1 MLLKPAGGIA
11 VVLGVAGVAA
21 WATRGDS
28 APARPYRA
36 LAVAPVADCRVSLH
50 GTGTYRLTV
59 QTEGPVPVVEFKGAT
74 GPRFDPISHYG
85 NYRDCDQ
92 AMGSL
97 TVRRDRSVTPL
108 LFHVANELYHA
119 AATEWR
125 TSQRPQIEYAYRDFG
140 NLASEVSRDMLL
152 MGFRQT
158 MASIATDLILRYANP
173 TGYLTDEG
181 AKWVAETGVRL
192 MMEAYV
198 EGKDP
203 GLIIDGLLT
212 RMVDHLR
219 GHAETLAGTVGGD
232 ALKEALKPQLT
243 QMADA
248 VKKELVEAQPDG
260 QTVDVTGADNG
271 NGCTHFLQII
281 WNFKGGTYRGNLTVT
296 CGRPPSD
303 WISRVPVA
311 NATVEPGEVGAMT
324 AQALSQLGVPMPL
337 ATATSTG
344 IAAVQSAG
352 AGEPAAVLAGPL
364 ATFDFTAAE
373 PRADRTY
380 DVSVNLLTDASTGR
394 MAGVGRGTI
403 TVKNVAPEAGTVA
416 PGAVSAKPGEDLD
429 LGRATWVVIDPNA
442 DAPNSGEVD
451 VRSLTLAHPVGLVT
465 RPLFDRADAPRRIAF
480 DGTVGRY
487 EFGFTRKARVDAPHP
502 HGTWPLVLTIADEVL
517 STTTTLDLTVED
529 VAPDVAAA
537 TTAPQFVHRNA
548 GKQIMVA
555 LRVTDPNGFGDITGI
570 AVDATAAGGG
580 IATLGNGLT
589 VLAQGPDWVDLQLA
603 AAFPQTDV
611 VGQHWIPVTV
621 TDEAHSHVDST
632 FLHVGNLAPEWRGH
646 GFLFGADSM
655 PDPDAPD
662 GLLLVPPKGLCPNE
676 SFRVGVIASDPE
688 NDSLVVTAT
697 VVETGA
703 TFRLQHGSDRVWV
716 GDMTAPPAPGS
727 YSIALKI
734 AEDPADKET
743 TKTHTITVIPCD
755 EPKDDSQID
764 LALPGNAPDIAAAP
778 RDPTSQLMLG
788 AIAGGVVGT
797 AFGGTPIPA
806 GNGAGPSA
814 EALADSLAFLLGK
827 IEGTGRPPVEAYV
840 LATGGST
847 GPVAQ
852 LFAINEGPFP
862 RRIAPQV
869 VVLEPV
875 AITPEI
881 QVRVSGLL
889 QRYVAAG
896 GQAQVLNA
904 YCLEFLRKPPAAGTL
919 MRIASADLATPFT
932 QYSGILDAAERVRDG
947 IGLHPDSDP
956 AEYFH
961 AIRQWS
967 IWTVAEQFDPRQF
980 TEAFV
985 ATTRRTLEAAGEAWT
1000 AESEQAVRD
1009 LAPNRWTDV
1018 RSVLREAGLLPASP
1032 PQLQDSGGIR

>member
-1 MLLKPAGGIA
+1 MLLNPAGGIA
-11 VVLGVAGVAA
+11 VVLGVAGVAVLV
-21 WATRGDS
+21 
-28 APARPYRA
+28 APAGRTAVQASA
-36 LAVAPVADCRVSLH
+36 LPGSL
-50 GTGTYRLTV
+50 GATCSITLNATGTYRMTIA
-59 QTEGPVPVVEFKGAT
+59 TGGPVPVVDFKQAGA
-74 GPRFDPISHYG
+74 PRFDPVRVYG
-85 NYRDCDQ
+85 RPSDCDQ
-92 AMGSL
+92 AMGPL
-97 TVRRDRSVTPL
+97 TIRRDRNVTPV
-108 LFHVANELYHA
+108 LFHVANDLYA
-119 AATEWR
+119 SVKVDLVGSTNEATR
-125 TSQRPQIEYAYRDFG
+125 IAYRDFG
-140 NLASEVSRDMLL
+140 NLAASLKQEMLW
-152 MGFRQT
+152 MGFRQA
-158 MASIATDLILRYANP
+158 MSDAATKLILKYASP
-173 TGYLTDEG
+173 AGYLSDAG
-181 AKWVAETGVRL
+181 SKFVAETAVKL

-203 GLIIDGLLT
+203 GLIIDGLLSKL
-212 RMVDHLR
+212 VDRLV
-219 GHAETLAGTVGGD
+219 GQGVSLGDSVGGT
-232 ALKEALKPQLT
+232 ALKYALKPGLEALAKQVK
-243 QMADA
+243 A
-248 VKKELVEAQPDG
+248 VMIEAQPPA
-260 QTVDVTGADNG
+260 QTADVTAADNG
-271 NGCTHFLQII
+271 NGCTHFWQVT
-281 WNFKGGTYRGNLTVT
+281 WQFQGGTYRGHLVVR
-296 CGRPPSD
+296 CGNPPPD
-303 WISRVPVA
+303 WMSRVDV
-311 NATVEPGEVGAMT
+311 TRTSVEPGDAGTVT
-324 AQALSQLGVPMPL
+324 AKALSQLKVPMPL
-337 ATATSTG
+337 ARATSTG
-344 IAAVQSAG
+344 IASVQNPG
-352 AGEPAAVLAGPL
+352 LGEPAAVIAG
-364 ATFDFTAAE
+364 AQADFNFVTAR
-373 PRADRTY
+373 PRADKDY
-380 DVSVNLLTDASTGR
+380 DVQVNLITGPPVTR
-394 MAGVGRGTI
+394 MAGLGRGVI
-403 TVKNVAPEAGTVA
+403 TVKNVMPEMSTITPGTL
-416 PGAVSAKPGEDLD
+416 SAEPGEDLD
-429 LGRATWVVIDPNA
+429 LGRATLVVIDHNA
-442 DAPNSGEVD
+442 DASNPDEVN
-451 VRSLTLAHPVGLVT
+451 VRSLKLAHPAGLMT
-465 RPLFDRADAPRRIAF
+465 RPLFDRPDGPRRDAF
-480 DGTVGRY
+480 DPTVGRY
-487 EFGFTRKARVDAPHP
+487 EFGFTRKARVDTPHP
-502 HGTWPLVLTIADEVL
+502 HGTWPLVLTIADEAL

-603 AAFPQTDV
+603 ATFPQTDV

-703 TFRLQHGSDRVWV
+703 TFRLQYGSDRVWV

-727 YSIALKI
+727 YTIALKI

-755 EPKDDSQID
+755 EPKDDGQVG

-797 AFGGTPIPA
+797 AFGGTPTPA
-806 GNGAGPSA
+806 GNEAGPSA
-814 EALADSLAFLLGK
+814 EALADSLAVLLGEM
-827 IEGTGRPPVEAYV
+827 EGTGRPPVETYV

-852 LFAINEGPFP
+852 LFAINEGPLP
-862 RRIAPQV
+862 LRIAPQA

-881 QVRVSGLL
+881 QAQVSGLL
-889 QRYVAAG
+889 QRYLAAG

-919 MRIASADLATPFT
+919 MRIAGGDVAAPFAR
-932 QYSGILDAAERVRDG
+932 YSGILDAAERVRDG

-956 AEYFH
+956 TEYLH

-967 IWTVAEQFDPRQF
+967 IWTIAEGFDAEGF
-980 TEAFV
+980 ADAFV
-985 ATTRRTLEAAGEAWT
+985 STTRRTLEAAGEEWT
-1000 AESEQAVRD
+1000 AELEQAVRD

-1018 RSVLREAGLLPASP
+1018 QAVLREARLAQP
-1032 PQLQDSGGIR
+1032 

>member
-1 MLLKPAGGIA
+1 MLGHAGNMA
-11 VVLGVAGVAA
+11 VVIGVAGVAA
-21 WATRGDS
+21 WAAPRDP
-28 APARPYRA
+28 APARPMPRGSA
-36 LAVAPVADCRVSLH
+36 DAPRADCRVSLH
-50 GTGTYRLTV
+50 GTGSYRLTV
-59 QTEGPVPVVEFKGAT
+59 QTGGPVPVVEFKGAT

-85 NYRDCDQ
+85 NFRDCDQ
-92 AMGSL
+92 AMGAL

-173 TGYLTDEG
+173 AGYLTDKG
-181 AKWVAETGVRL
+181 AKWVAETAVRL

-212 RMVDHLR
+212 RMVDHLK
-219 GHAETLAGTVGGD
+219 GHAETLAGAVGGD

-243 QMADA
+243 QIAGDVTKLM
-248 VKKELVEAQPDG
+248 VEAQPDG

-303 WISRVPVA
+303 WISRVSVA
-311 NATVEPGEVGAMT
+311 NATVEPGEAGSVT

-364 ATFDFTAAE
+364 ATFDFKAAE
-373 PRADRTY
+373 PRADKGY
-380 DVSVNLLTDASTGR
+380 DVAVNLITDASTGR
-394 MAGVGRGTI
+394 MAGLGRGTI
-403 TVKNVAPEAGTVA
+403 TVKNVAPETGTIT
-416 PGAVSAKPGEDLD
+416 PGAISAKPGDDLD
-429 LGRATWVVIDPNA
+429 LGPATWVVVDRNA
-442 DAPNSGEVD
+442 DASNPGEVAA
-451 VRSLTLAHPVGLVT
+451 RTLTLAHPAGLAT

-480 DGTVGRY
+480 DGSVGRY
-487 EFGFTRKARVDAPHP
+487 EFGFTRKGRVDAPHP
-502 HGTWPLVLTIADEVL
+502 HGTWPLAVTIADEAL
-517 STTTTLDLTVED
+517 TTTATIDLTVED
-529 VAPDVAAA
+529 VAPDVSAAS
-537 TTAPQFVHRNA
+537 TTPQFVHRNA

-555 LRVTDPNGFGDITGI
+555 LRVTDPNGFGDITGVS
-570 AVDATAAGGG
+570 VDATAAGGG
-580 IATLGNGLT
+580 VATLGNGLT
-589 VLAQGPDWVDLQLA
+589 VLAQGPDWIDLQLA
-603 AAFPQTDV
+603 ATFPQTNA

-621 TDEAHSHVDST
+621 TDEAHTHVDST

-646 GFLFGADSM
+646 GFIFSADSM
-655 PDPDAPD
+655 PDPERPD
-662 GLLLVPPKGLCPNE
+662 ELLLVPPKGLCPNDQ
-676 SFRVGVIASDPE
+676 FRVGVIASDPE

-697 VVETGA
+697 ILETGA
-703 TFRLQHGSDRVWV
+703 SFRLQHGSDRVWV
-716 GDMTAPPAPGS
+716 GDMHAPDAPGT
-727 YSIALKI
+727 YTVELKI

-743 TKTHTITVIPCD
+743 TKRHVITVIPCD
-755 EPKDDSQID
+755 EPKEDREVG
-764 LALPGNAPDIAAAP
+764 LAVPGNAPDIAAAP
-778 RDPTSQLMLG
+778 RDPSSQLMLG
-788 AIAGGVVGT
+788 AIAGGIVGQ
-797 AFGGTPIPA
+797 AFGGAPTPA
-806 GNGAGPSA
+806 GGEPGPSA
-814 EALADSLAFLLGK
+814 AMLADSLAILLGE
-827 IEGTGRPPVEAYV
+827 IEGTGLPPVETYV

-852 LFAINEGPFP
+852 MFSINRGPLP
-862 RRIAPQV
+862 LQLVPQA

-875 AITPEI
+875 TITPAI
-881 QVRVSGLL
+881 QSRVTDLL
-889 QRYVAAG
+889 QRYIAAG
-896 GQAQVLNA
+896 GQAEVLNA

-919 MRIASADLATPFT
+919 MRIASADVAAPFGR
-932 QYSGILDAAERVRDG
+932 YASILDAAERVRDG
-947 IGLHPDSDP
+947 VGLSPDSDP
-956 AEYFH
+956 TEYFH

-967 IWTVAEQFDPRQF
+967 IWTVAERFDADGF
-980 TEAFV
+980 AEAFV
-985 ATTRRTLEAAGEAWT
+985 STTRRNLEATGERWT
-1000 AESEQAVRD
+1000 DDLETAVRG
-1009 LAPNRWTDV
+1009 LAPNRWSDV
-1018 RSVLREAGLLPASP
+1018 QAVLREAGLEP
-1032 PQLQDSGGIR
+1032 R